1 MLIITSFRPQHW
13 KKLKNILQEKLTEAE
28 QQSVQAIF
36 SATCGSSVVIENS
49 IDSAII
55 DLGNYSPSS
64 ETANKIPLGLQKVA
78 RLGDVAIQH
87 SPEVTALVWTGVR
100 FFLEVCTKNQLL
112 FAHNYNHFLLTKK

>member
-1 MLIITSFRPQHW
+1 M
-13 KKLKNILQEKLTEAE
+13 
-28 QQSVQAIF
+28 QAIL
-36 SATCGSSVVIENS
+36 SAACGSSVVIQNS

-64 ETANKIPLGLQKVA
+64 ETANKILLGLQKAA

-100 FFLEVCTKNQLL
+100 FFLEVCTIYTRN
-112 FAHNYNHFLLTKK
+112 